1 MIPRYRA
8 QQLFHNLDDAMSQ
21 WVALKV
27 YLGVDDDKNFE
38 SIDKLLT
45 QVKEYLTIDT
55 VPGSRLSDHDFDTMI
70 DMTKENGYIDTY
82 LDGYYDRLVVDNGSL
97 QRFHEFADT
106 WTRIQQNF
114 KFIAHDL
121 DDG

>member
-1 MIPRYRA
+1 MIPRYRV
-8 QQLFHNLDDAMSQ
+8 QQLFHDLDEAMSQ

-27 YLGVDDDKNFE
+27 YASVEDNPSFDV
-38 SIDKLLT
+38 IDKELAR
-45 QVKEYLTIDT
+45 VKEYLTIDT
-55 VPGSRLSDHDFDTMI
+55 APGSRLDDYGFETMI

-114 KFIAHDL
+114 KLIAQDL
-121 DDG
+121 DDR